1 MGIECCK
8 IMEFKKIS
16 DTRGNLTPIEG
27 QMDLPFSIK
36 RAYYLYDVPSGSS
49 RAGHA
54 HKQLEQV
61 LIAISGSL
69 DIVVNDGKYEQRFHL
84 NKPNIGLY
92 MPKLIWRELENF
104 SSNAVCLVLAS
115 QHYDESDYYR
125 DYDSFYRDL
134 YKKNCV

>member
-1 MGIECCK
+1 MGIESCK

-69 DIVVNDGKYEQRFHL
+69 DIIVNDGKYEQRFHL
-84 NKPNIGLY
+84 DKPHMGLY
-92 MPKLIWRELENF
+92 MPRLIWRELENF
-104 SSNAVCLVLAS
+104 SANAVCLVLAS

-134 YKKNCV
+134 YQKNCV

>member
-27 QMDLPFSIK
+27 TMDLPFSIK

-69 DIVVNDGKYEQRFHL
+69 DIIVNDGKYEQRFHL
-84 NKPNIGLY
+84 NQPNFGLY

-125 DYDSFYRDL
+125 DYDSFHQDL
-134 YKKNCV
+134 FKKNCI